1 MRDLLKK
8 RVIYLFIHSTAS
20 GCRKP
25 SVCVCVLAFLYTS
38 EMFFSQDI
46 LALAECTVLSLLRDS
61 PNFFD
66 DTNVLRLS
74 PVCSVALTLI
84 QSLHVESN
92 LKMVFQDGDHRTA
105 CKIVS
110 PFVRSARIPHVLFYF
125 VLAYLKDV
133 C

>member
-1 MRDLLKK
+1 MKW
-8 RVIYLFIHSTAS
+8 
-20 GCRKP
+20 
-25 SVCVCVLAFLYTS
+25 
-38 EMFFSQDI
+38 FFSQDI

-66 DTNVLRLS
+66 DTNVSRLS

-92 LKMVFQDGDHRTA
+92 LKMVFQDGGHRTA
-105 CKIVS
+105 CEIVS
-110 PFVRSARIPHVLFYF
+110 PFVRSARILHVLFYF